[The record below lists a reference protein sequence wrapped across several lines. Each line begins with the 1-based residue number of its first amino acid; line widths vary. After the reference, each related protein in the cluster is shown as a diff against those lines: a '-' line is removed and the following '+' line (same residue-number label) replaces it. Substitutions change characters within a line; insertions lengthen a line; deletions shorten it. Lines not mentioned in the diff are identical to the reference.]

1 MITIITMEQ
10 WKKNI
15 GKETLGDGQARLIF
29 LDTWGKKDGNEK
41 LEKL

>member
-1 MITIITMEQ
+1 MKQ

-15 GKETLGDGQARLIF
+15 GKESLGNGQARFIF
-29 LDTWGKKDGNEK
+29 LDTWEKKDGNGN

>member
-1 MITIITMEQ
+1 MEQ

-29 LDTWGKKDGNEK
+29 LDTWEKKDGNEK